1 MTSTLGS
8 NTVLGGRYRL
18 TERIAAGGQGEVWR
32 AEDTALGRVG
42 AEYRVTGL
50 DLGFCCARWFGS
62 GRIAGWLCG
71 CCT

>member
-1 MTSTLGS
+1 VSPTLYRDTGYS
-8 NTVLGGRYRL
+8 LNHLIEDIKGGRIGL
-18 TERIAAGGQGEVWR
+18 PDIQ
-32 AEDTALGRVG
+32 RVG

-50 DLGFCCARWFGS
+50 DLGFRRARWFGS